1 MYGKVSGSAVLNTA
15 RPSEVRSVTGSPSL
29 QPSGACQSVGGVMP
43 SSKRMSQVAF
53 MSSLPKSCAMSA
65 SAKEEKDGTTGLPSA
80 STSTST
86 LGSGVWVR

>member
-1 MYGKVSGSAVLNTA
+1 
-15 RPSEVRSVTGSPSL
+15 
-29 QPSGACQSVGGVMP
+29 MP